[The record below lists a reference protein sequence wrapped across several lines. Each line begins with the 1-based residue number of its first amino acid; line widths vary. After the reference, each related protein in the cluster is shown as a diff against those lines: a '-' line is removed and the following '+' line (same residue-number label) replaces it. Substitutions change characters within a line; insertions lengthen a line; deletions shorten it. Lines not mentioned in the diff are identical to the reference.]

1 MPSSKKHRFPP
12 YLAHPELKRSSDPKC
27 PICRTGSATFVSG
40 AVARDVVKD
49 HSRTCEILQGWCDTC
64 TNFVITR
71 EAVEAARARKKLPTL
86 VAFLRQLPD
95 KPWEEAV
102 GQIVI
107 DVDNWEERV
116 SSIAQLSV
124 LEQFNEAIAVI
135 CRECPVVGQASNFR
149 YETDWPLIRAESPE
163 AALFIIREL
172 ANQGYLF
179 KDRSDMPQ
187 IPPAPTWK
195 AYQRIDEMETS
206 GRTSNRAF
214 VAMAFAQK
222 YDEIWLNVIRPGILD
237 AGYNP
242 IRVDKEEHAERI
254 DDFIISQIRR
264 CRFLVAD
271 FSGQRNGVYFEAG
284 FALGL
289 GRRVI
294 WMCDDSE
301 RDEVHFD
308 TRQFN
313 HIMYTDLAKARRQLT
328 NRIVALEDQG
338 TYVPDSDA

>member
-1 MPSSKKHRFPP
+1 
-12 YLAHPELKRSSDPKC
+12 
-27 PICRTGSATFVSG
+27 
-40 AVARDVVKD
+40 
-49 HSRTCEILQGWCDTC
+49 
-64 TNFVITR
+64 
-71 EAVEAARARKKLPTL
+71 VEAARARKKLPTL